1 MDLINKT
8 DYPVS
13 NEVYNLLSML
23 TNKLQALEAYH
34 NYTKDMDL
42 ASRKALQR
50 IEADDRAHVE
60 LLIDQL
66 ETQIKQ
72 HGMRPKK

>member
-1 MDLINKT
+1 ME
-8 DYPVS
+8 YPVS

-23 TNKLQALEAYH
+23 TNKLQALEAYDH
-34 NYTKDMDL
+34 YGKDMDS
-42 ASRKALQR
+42 AGSDAVKR
-50 IEADDRAHVE
+50 IATDDRAHVE

-66 ETQIKQ
+66 EAQIKQ

>member
-1 MDLINKT
+1 ME
-8 DYPVS
+8 YPVS

-23 TNKLQALEAYH
+23 TNKLQALEAYDH
-34 NYTKDMDL
+34 YSKDMKGTGSD
-42 ASRKALQR
+42 AVKR
-50 IEADDRAHVE
+50 IATDDRAHVE

-66 ETQIKQ
+66 EAQIKQ